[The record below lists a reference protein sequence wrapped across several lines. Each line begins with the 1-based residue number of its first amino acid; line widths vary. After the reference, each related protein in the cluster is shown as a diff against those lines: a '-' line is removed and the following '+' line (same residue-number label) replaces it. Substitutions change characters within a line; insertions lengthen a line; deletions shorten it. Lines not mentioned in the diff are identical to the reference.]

1 MVVCPTSRDAPPR
14 FASVVALLFQLA
26 HDISCKSRKHLRR
39 GSFNEREGT
48 KEARHVF
55 TLLVWLI
62 GAVLLLCWRWRMC
75 KTSSSSNSPL
85 AGLGKI
91 NGDVAGFGHVLAVAH
106 LWWWKVRGVGV
117 MNGMTGRKRQGRRV
131 KALVQARQR
140 EKNYIC

>member
-1 MVVCPTSRDAPPR
+1 MLA
-14 FASVVALLFQLA
+14 LA
-26 HDISCKSRKHLRR
+26 HVQNIVVITIHPFPLMY
-39 GSFNEREGT
+39 
-48 KEARHVF
+48 V
-55 TLLVWLI
+55 
-62 GAVLLLCWRWRMC
+62 
-75 KTSSSSNSPL
+75 L

-117 MNGMTGRKRQGRRV
+117 MNGMIGRKRQGRRV